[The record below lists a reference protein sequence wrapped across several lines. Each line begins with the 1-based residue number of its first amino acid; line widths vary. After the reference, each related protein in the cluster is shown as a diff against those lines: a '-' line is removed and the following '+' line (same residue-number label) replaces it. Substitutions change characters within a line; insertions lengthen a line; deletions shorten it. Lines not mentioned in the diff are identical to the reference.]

1 MPEKIMN
8 RFKAIAREMPDLW
21 RFIFI
26 DKKGNVQ
33 KHPLMT
39 QDEVLQ
45 MFPEI
50 NPRFFHNFG
59 VVELTIRQDNGNQ
72 IKLVRV
78 R

>member
-1 MPEKIMN
+1 
-8 RFKAIAREMPDLW
+8 
-21 RFIFI
+21 
-26 DKKGNVQ
+26 
-33 KHPLMT
+33 
-39 QDEVLQ
+39 